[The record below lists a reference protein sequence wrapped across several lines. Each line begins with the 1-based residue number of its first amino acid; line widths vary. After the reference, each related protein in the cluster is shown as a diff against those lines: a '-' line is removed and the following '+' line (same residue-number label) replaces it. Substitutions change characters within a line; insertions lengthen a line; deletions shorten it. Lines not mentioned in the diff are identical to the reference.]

1 MKNLEIIL
9 TEKYLINKVIIGKN
23 IAVAILLLPVAS
35 TAQHTTQHINIL
47 WAGYNNTLRFNKKW
61 SLITDAQVR
70 TTDWANKWLLYAFRS
85 GLSYN
90 FNDNFAVSSGLTLFR
105 TAQYAGKDF
114 FFKNEWRPWE
124 EVSYNLKLNKTNFF
138 QRLRTEQRFL
148 QLTLNNKK
156 TNSYQYIFRLRYR
169 FEWQFPL
176 KKDIIKLLAG
186 NEVFVNPGYLNN
198 TLFFDQNRTFAGLN
212 FKLTSNSFLQSQ
224 YIKIFQWRSTTSV
237 LEDQNVI
244 RINFIQKFNLNKD
257 KKKI

>member
-1 MKNLEIIL
+1 M
-9 TEKYLINKVIIGKN
+9 IIGKN
-23 IAVAILLLPVAS
+23 IAIAILLLPVAS

-61 SLITDAQVR
+61 SLVTDAQVR

-156 TNSYQYIFRLRYR
+156 TNSYQYIFRLRYK

-176 KKDIIKLLAG
+176 QENNVRLLVG
-186 NEVFVNPGYLNN
+186 NEIMVNPGYISN
-198 TLFFDQNRTFAGLN
+198 TLFFDQNRTSAGIN
-212 FKLTSNSFLQSQ
+212 FKLNSNTNLQCQ
-224 YIKIFQWRSTTSV
+224 YIKIFQWHSSTSV
-237 LEDQNVI
+237 LEDQNVFRVNI
-244 RINFIQKFNLNKD
+244 IQQFNFRKNNSL
-257 KKKI
+257 

>member
-1 MKNLEIIL
+1 MIA
-9 TEKYLINKVIIGKN
+9 GKN
-23 IAVAILLLPVAS
+23 IAVAIMLLPVAS

-47 WAGYNNTLRFNKKW
+47 WAAYNNTLRFNKKW
-61 SLITDAQVR
+61 SLVTDAQAR
-70 TTDWANKWLLYAFRS
+70 TTDWANKWLLYGIRS

-90 FNDNFAVSSGLTLFR
+90 FNDNFAVSGGLTLFR

-114 FFKNEWRPWE
+114 FLKNEWRPWE
-124 EVSYNLKLNKTNFF
+124 EVSYNLSLNKTTFF

-186 NEVFVNPGYLNN
+186 NEVLVNPGYINN
-198 TLFFDQNRTFAGLN
+198 TLFFDQNRTYAGLN
-212 FKLTSNSFLQSQ
+212 FKLNSNSFLQSQ

-244 RINFIQKFNLNKD
+244 RINFVQKFNLKKD
-257 KKKI
+257 KKEK

>member
-1 MKNLEIIL
+1 MI
-9 TEKYLINKVIIGKN
+9 TGKN
-23 IAVAILLLPVAS
+23 IAFVILLTPVAS
-35 TAQHTTQHINIL
+35 KAQHTTQQINIL

-61 SLITDAQVR
+61 SLVTDAQVR
-70 TTDWANKWLLYAFRS
+70 TTGWANKWLLYGIRPGVNYS
-85 GLSYN
+85 L
-90 FNDNFAVSSGLTLFR
+90 NDRLALEGGFLLFR

-124 EVSYNLKLNKTNFF
+124 GVTYNIKLNRSNLL

-148 QLTLNNKK
+148 QKTVNNNRV
-156 TNSYQYIFRLRYR
+156 NSYQYIFRVRYR
-169 FEWQFPL
+169 FEYQFPL
-176 KKDIIKLLAG
+176 EKNMIKLSFG

-212 FKLTSNSFLQSQ
+212 FKLASNSILQCQ

-244 RINFIQKFNLNKD
+244 RVNFVQQFNL
-257 KKKI
+257 KKSRKSI